1 VGTDGTYQGAQSTFL
16 ESDNSQSMTA
26 ISPTLRTTGVGLGEF
41 PVTSPEALLQG
52 GSFFERK
59 WTRARSFTARHVR
72 PPPHTG
78 TRNKESSNYGGM
90 CEPCIYVSFTQP
102 SGAQR
107 SHCEPLARNPETAYV
122 QLQKHAAVCWTRPC
136 PSRLW
141 VSYTHPERHSPRCLN
156 GSRSRNTKAVVE
168 TVI

>member
-1 VGTDGTYQGAQSTFL
+1 VLRPVAWFSVGTDGTYQAAQSTFL

-26 ISPTLRTTGVGLGEF
+26 VSPTLRTTGVGLGEF

-102 SGAQR
+102 SGALSGHTVSPSLGILKRPTCSFR
-107 SHCEPLARNPETAYV
+107 SMLRYAGRGHVLRACGYPTRTQSGIALAV
-122 QLQKHAAVCWTRPC
+122 
-136 PSRLW
+136 
-141 VSYTHPERHSPRCLN
+141 
-156 GSRSRNTKAVVE
+156 
-168 TVI
+168 